1 MQVRPITRRSDYRS
15 SARETS
21 TASRGCPGHT
31 ATPGATVAVGASGAG
46 ARSRGAAATLLTAS
60 AAVAAA
66 LALLALASSARA
78 LDHSVVTAGPI
89 QRNDTAGGRMRGC
102 GTTLHGVDK
111 VPFALCV
118 HGGTDSGANDL
129 VSNGDETVAHGQE
142 LQAGPL
148 VLR

>member
-1 MQVRPITRRSDYRS
+1 MQVRPITRRSDYRA
-15 SARETS
+15 SARGIF
-21 TASRGCPGHT
+21 TASRGRLGHT
-31 ATPGATVAVGASGAG
+31 ATPGAAVAVGASGAG

-89 QRNDTAGGRMRGC
+89 RCNYTAGGRMRGC
-102 GTTLHGVDK
+102 GTALHGVDK

-118 HGGTDSGANDL
+118 HGGTGSGANDL
-129 VSNGDETVAHGQE
+129 VSSGDETVAHDQE
-142 LQAGPL
+142 LRAGQL
-148 VLR
+148 VTR